1 MKIPVL
7 SYHSISNKICPMSL
21 STNEFEKHLI
31 YLKNNNYKSINFDE
45 INSLQKKQCII
56 TFDDGYKDLIINAL
70 PLLKKYDFKAI
81 CYIVANKIGKSNDW
95 DFKNNSIL
103 KKELMSILDIQ
114 EWLNNGMSIGSHS
127 FDHLDL
133 TNLSDKDIK
142 FQLSK
147 SKFFLEDLLS
157 KKIKSFCYPY
167 GKYNKDIILEVK
179 KEYINAV
186 STNRSRYNPRKHSE
200 FLIPRID
207 MGKKLSSIKLYL
219 KIQTIYEDIKYNE
232 I

>member
-1 MKIPVL
+1 MKIPIL
-7 SYHSISNKICPMSL
+7 SYHSISNETCPMSL
-21 STNEFEKHLI
+21 NVKEFEKHLI
-31 YLKNNNYKSINFDE
+31 FLKNNNYKSINFDE

-81 CYIVANKIGKSNDW
+81 CYIVANKIGKTNDW
-95 DFKNNSIL
+95 DFKNDLIL
-103 KKELMSILDIQ
+103 KKELMSIFDIQ
-114 EWLNNGMSIGSHS
+114 EWQKNGMSIGSHS

-133 TNLSDKDIK
+133 TNLNKKDIK
-142 FQLSK
+142 FQISE

-157 KKIKSFCYPY
+157 KEIKSFCYPY

-179 KEYINAV
+179 KEYKNAV
-186 STNRSRYNPRKHSE
+186 STNRSRYNPKIHSE